1 MRDYQ
6 KRGGKIGTMN
16 IETPKGWRK
25 GQAIF
30 NFLWFLLENGYP
42 RELGVENGRLADSFS
57 IPNEELDK
65 LYKEFLELHK

>member
-16 IETPKGWRK
+16 IETPKGLRK
-25 GQAIF
+25 GQFIF
-30 NFLWFLLENGYP
+30 SFLAWLKIEKSYQSENNS
-42 RELGVENGRLADSFS
+42 RMADPFY

-65 LYKEFLELHK
+65 LYKDFLELHK